1 MLAPARSPLG
11 PPGVYALP
19 ALAAPTLHPE
29 RMDVCA
35 FVGVAPRGP
44 ARVPIVD
51 ESHAADWHTVA
62 DDRPLQRSV
71 PVPVRS
77 FDEYIH
83 RFGAFEGPGLLPH
96 AVASYFEQGG
106 RLAWIVRI
114 VHARVAPFGD
124 RCALGSIPGGAGGA
138 FTQSLKLIAR
148 SEGAWGN
155 DLTATLGFDTTA
167 LAFSAGPGGRI
178 EVDPRAPLL
187 PGASLR
193 FTDADGQASLSVC
206 TGLRRVRDLWQPRDR
221 LVVEL
226 DADPPFP
233 PAQMELVEARL
244 EISDG
249 DGRRERFERL
259 ALTPDHPQGLA
270 SVLCQRSQLVWPHP
284 DWAGTTLTPRAARVE
299 LIVVA
304 SDAFVGG
311 DDAWDQLRPDDFFD
325 PAWSAADGQP
335 GDGVAAVAGLTQ
347 QAAVTQLVVPD
358 LYLPAQWAGLEFID
372 AVPAGGAGAE
382 FGDCVDIPAVAAV
395 PNSPPGSLSGLIL
408 DPRTQA
414 GLADVVALQ
423 QRVLDVC
430 ETTQNLIAL
439 LDVPPG
445 LSQGRIES
453 WRARFDSSWV
463 AAYHP
468 WLIPARRNF
477 EAGDPALARERRLPP
492 SAVAAGIVARREL
505 ERGIQWGPANEV
517 ARQIVHVAE
526 PQPEGRAES
535 LHRLGIDCFVRDVE
549 GLRLVSAR
557 TLSRDPDWRQL
568 SVRRLMLMLRRT
580 LLAQMQWAVF
590 EPNGEKLWR
599 DLRLA
604 IESLLRQLF
613 RAGVF
618 AGATEAESFFVRLLT
633 EPQRLARGELTV
645 EIGVAPA
652 EPLEFIL
659 VRLRRD
665 GDGTLNLEG

>member
-1 MLAPARSPLG
+1 MLSPARFPLG
-11 PPGVYALP
+11 APGVFTLP
-19 ALAAPTLHPE
+19 EVAAPTLHPE

-51 ESHAADWHTVA
+51 ASHPVGWRRVV

-71 PVPVRS
+71 PVLVRS
-77 FDEYIH
+77 FDEYV
-83 RFGAFEGPGLLPH
+83 RQFGAFEGPGLLPH

-106 RLAWIVRI
+106 KLAWIVR
-114 VHARVAPFGD
+114 VVPERSNAFDH
-124 RCALGSIPGGAGGA
+124 RCARGNIPGGAKGA
-138 FTQSLKLIAR
+138 LTQDLTLIAR
-148 SEGAWGN
+148 SEGVWGN
-155 DLTATLGFDTTA
+155 QLGAQLAFDTTT
-167 LAFSAGPGGRI
+167 LAFSLGPGGRI
-178 EVDPRAPLL
+178 EVDPRAPVL
-187 PGASLR
+187 PGTTLR
-193 FTDADGQASLSVC
+193 FTDADGRASLSVC
-206 TGLRRVRDLWQPRDR
+206 ERLGRVRDLAQARER
-221 LVVEL
+221 LVLVL
-226 DADPPFP
+226 DVAPPHP
-233 PAQMELVEARL
+233 PVQIELVEARL
-244 EISDG
+244 DLSDSA
-249 DGRRERFERL
+249 GRREHFEHL
-259 ALTPDHPQGLA
+259 ALVPDHPQSLA
-270 SVLCQRSQLVWPHP
+270 NVLCQASQLVWPHP
-284 DWAGTTLTPRAARVE
+284 DWAGSTLRPRDPRVE
-299 LIVVA
+299 LIVTP
-304 SDAFVGG
+304 SGPFTGG
-311 DDAWDQLRPDDFFD
+311 DDAWEQLTPDDFFD
-325 PAWSAADGQP
+325 PAWSAAEDQP
-335 GDGVAAVAGLTQ
+335 GGGITAVTGLTR

-358 LYLPAQWAGLEFID
+358 LYLPAQWAGLAFID

-382 FGDCVDIPAVAAV
+382 FSDCVNIAAIAAE
-395 PNSPPGSLSGLIL
+395 PGSQPSSLTGLIR
-408 DPRTQA
+408 DPRTLA

-423 QRVLDVC
+423 QRVLDIC
-430 ETTQNLIAL
+430 ESTQDLIAL

-453 WRARFDSSWV
+453 WRARFDSAWC

-477 EAGDPALARERRLPP
+477 EDSDPALARERRLPP
-492 SAVAAGIVARREL
+492 SAVAAGIVAQREL

-526 PQPEGRAES
+526 PQPEGRVDA
-535 LHRLGIDCFVRDVE
+535 LHPLGINCFVRDVQ
-549 GLRLVSAR
+549 GLRLVAAR

-590 EPNGEKLWR
+590 EPNNEKLWR

-618 AGATEAESFFVRLLT
+618 AGRTEAESFFVRLLT
-633 EPQRLARGELTV
+633 EPQRLDRGELVV

-665 GDGTLNLEG
+665 GDGTLNLED